1 MAGLQVMPASGFIPL
16 QHEPCSIPEQQLQ
29 TLPIDSQQGQGF
41 GGCAI
46 VAQAAS
52 IKVAIRTVAACKA
65 PMGFNKNIIFFLSN
79 IHEFYKKEHRQE

>member
-1 MAGLQVMPASGFIPL
+1 MPVSGPTPL
-16 QHEPCSIPEQQLQ
+16 QQEPCSIPEQQLQ

-52 IKVAIRTVAACKA
+52 IKVAVRTVAARKA
-65 PMGFNKNIIFFLSN
+65 PVAFNKNIIFFLSN
-79 IHEFYKKEHRQE
+79 VHEFQKKKEHRQE